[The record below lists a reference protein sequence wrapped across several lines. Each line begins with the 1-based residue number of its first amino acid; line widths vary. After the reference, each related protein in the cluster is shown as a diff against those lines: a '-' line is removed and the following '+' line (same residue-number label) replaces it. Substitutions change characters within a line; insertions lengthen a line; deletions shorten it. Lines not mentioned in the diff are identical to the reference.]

1 MANTGPYYKAIIY
14 YTVPHRAGR
23 QYRYVDI
30 ESSVHGALMTEKGI
44 LEDGGCTNLVAY
56 TLDAWGRE
64 QERIEL

>member
-1 MANTGPYYKAIIY
+1 MVVVVMVGCAGGVGPRE
-14 YTVPHRAGR
+14 P
-23 QYRYVDI
+23 
-30 ESSVHGALMTEKGI
+30 SALMTEKGI